1 MSKIR
6 AILTCGL
13 VAGLLVCGNL
23 LAREKKDSGK
33 PSPLAEAVKTKR
45 VDVNFEATPL
55 ADVVSFLKTL
65 VEINIVIDPNIK
77 DAETGKKLVTL
88 SLTDVSLGTALDII
102 VGKNLTYLVKDDFIV
117 ITDRD
122 KQPSQT
128 EAKPPTEEEV
138 NLQTALKTREVDVN
152 FEATPLSDVVNFL
165 KKVTETNI
173 TLDPDIVDPEIR
185 QKLITL
191 SLKGVKLSSVL
202 DLLVGDKLMYV
213 IKGNVV
219 VITEKP
225 GK

>member
-1 MSKIR
+1 MSKFR

-23 LAREKKDSGK
+23 PAQEKKDSGK
-33 PSPLAEAVKTKR
+33 AAPLAEAVKTKR
-45 VDVNFEATPL
+45 VDINFEATPL
-55 ADVVSFLKTL
+55 ADVVNFLKTL
-65 VEINIVIDPNIK
+65 AEINIVIDPNIK
-77 DAETGKKLVTL
+77 DAGTGKKLVTL

-102 VGKNLTYLVKDDFIV
+102 AGKNLTYLVKDDLIV
-117 ITDRD
+117 ITDKD

-173 TLDPDIVDPEIR
+173 TLDPDIVEPEIR

-202 DLLVGDKLMYV
+202 DLLAGDKLMYV
-213 IKGNVV
+213 IKGNVI